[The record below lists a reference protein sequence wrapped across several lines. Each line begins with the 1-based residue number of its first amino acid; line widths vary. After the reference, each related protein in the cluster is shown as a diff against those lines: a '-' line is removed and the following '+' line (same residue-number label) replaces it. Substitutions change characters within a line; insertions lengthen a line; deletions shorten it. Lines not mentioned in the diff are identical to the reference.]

1 MGFRI
6 FLIEVCQ
13 ISVYLNSF
21 LGRLDIFKTPRRL
34 SAACV
39 WFEASTVELISINI
53 AVSKCRIICCY
64 FVMAQIYCFFR
75 DFVLFEKNIFG
86 GLSLV
91 FFTFLICF
99 LNLSDLVIN
108 TCLTAICRSV
118 ILVDQKENLIFVK

>member
-1 MGFRI
+1 MLLLCNGAN
-6 FLIEVCQ
+6 L
-13 ISVYLNSF
+13 L
-21 LGRLDIFKTPRRL
+21 L
-34 SAACV
+34 
-39 WFEASTVELISINI
+39 
-53 AVSKCRIICCY
+53 
-64 FVMAQIYCFFR
+64 FFR

-108 TCLTAICRSV
+108 TCLTAISRSV